1 MRAKLGREMGGL
13 LKRRAL
19 FCHTLTETIA
29 WEGELRRSR
38 QLPPGVSGAL
48 QAFYSTAAPM
58 EAWLDVEHADAIAN
72 FEELAS
78 VPANWRVN
86 ASSQPSTWRTDDGAS
101 TWRTDDGGAEVRHV
115 DGGADLAADE
125 TTADVP
131 PIAAGVTKARPS

>member
-86 ASSQPSTWRTDDGAS
+86 ASSQPSTWRTDDG
-101 TWRTDDGGAEVRHV
+101 GAEVRHV